1 MMQMKCISVARRWA
15 LAAVAVSFIAAQA
28 AIAQT
33 AVLESSALRLE
44 VNGGPYSYSV
54 IEKSTGTVLARE
66 SQTQFTVGGTARTV
80 SGASVTGQTDT
91 TLDATLTLA
100 GTSDT
105 AHVTFRFVD
114 PDVIEARLNYNNGT
128 PTNSKEQFVDRGER
142 NYGIWEFSY
151 WGSGGALDNRGAN
164 NRNTLGLSNPPTG
177 SGDPSGRAPFYWT
190 SGKYGVYADTL
201 ALGRY
206 TIGVGGQTSFN
217 FDAPELTY
225 YVIYGATPPDILK
238 RYNTLAD
245 GFLMPPNWAFDPI
258 FWRDDHHADLAANG
272 VTNAQALV
280 KRDADQLQAFQ
291 MPSAGMWIDRPV
303 GTGTCALV
311 GWGNMDFDTAVNG
324 FPNPAAMIA
333 DLKSRNMH
341 LKRVDHQPR
350 PEQHGDRPAA
360 QSVQVH
366 DRVLRCQLHDHT
378 GDRSP
383 RAHRIQPLQAGA
395 ANRLSD
401 AGVVIHQHG
410 RQRVQDRPRRSGR
423 HPGCAAAYAGR
434 SDSEDGVRSVVRIQR
449 PRRLHV
455 LAQRLRP
462 RSSVRGGVERRFRSQ
477 PGRRNVGLA
486 EAASATGRHH
496 DCDGRIGHRR
506 LQRRPEQG
514 HVRTL
519 DGLQRARS
527 NDGGFAGAQSDPLER
542 SIS

>member
-128 PTNSKEQFVDRGER
+128 PTNSKEQFVDQGER

-151 WGSGGALDNRGAN
+151 WGTGGALDNRGAN
-164 NRNTLGLSNPPTG
+164 NRNTLGLSGPPTG
-177 SGDPSGRAPFYWT
+177 SGDPSARAPFYWT
-190 SGKYGVYADTL
+190 SRKYGVYVDTL

-206 TIGVGGQTSFN
+206 TIAVGGQTSFN
-217 FDAPELTY
+217 FDASDLTY
-225 YVIYGATPPDILK
+225 YVIYGATLPNILYH
-238 RYNTLAD
+238 YNVLA
-245 GFLMPPNWAFDPI
+245 GGSLMPPLWAFDPI
-258 FWRDDHHADLAANG
+258 FWRDDHHADLVANG

-291 MPSAGMWIDRPV
+291 MPSGGMWIDRPV
-303 GTGTCALV
+303 GTGTGALV
-311 GWGNMDFDTAVNG
+311 GWGNMDFDTAANG

-333 DLKSRNMH
+333 DLHARNMH
-341 LKRVDHQPR
+341 LNVWITNRDQNSMVTDP
-350 PEQHGDRPAA
+350 
-360 QSVQVH
+360 
-366 DRVLRCQLHDHT
+366 QLHPYRFTT
-378 GDRSP
+378 GCSVANCTTTPGIDLREPIAFNRSKQVLQTGYPTQQSSYISMGVSGFKIDRGDQGDIP
-383 RAHRIQPLQAGA
+383 DALQPTLAVLIPKMAYEASFEYNGPEGFTFSR
-395 ANRLSD
+395 NVYDR
-401 AGVVIHQHG
+401 G
-410 RQRVQDRPRRSGR
+410 RQYVAVWNGDSDPNLANGM
-423 HPGCAAAYAGR
+423 
-434 SDSEDGVRSVVRIQR
+434 SDSLKQLVRLGAILISM
-449 PRRLHV
+449 
-455 LAQRLRP
+455 AG
-462 RSSVRGGVERRFRSQ
+462 SDTGGY
-477 PGRRNVGLA
+477 
-486 EAASATGRHH
+486 
-496 DCDGRIGHRR
+496 
-506 LQRRPEQG
+506 
-514 HVRTL
+514 
-519 DGLQRARS
+519 
-527 NDGGFAGAQSDPLER
+527 
-542 SIS
+542 